1 MIHVVATLTVQEGR
15 RDEYL
20 AIFGKYVPIVQA
32 EDGCIRYEPFVD
44 IDSGLER
51 QKPLRENV
59 VVVLETW
66 ESLEKLHAHI
76 AAPHM
81 AELKAELGDIVT
93 DLDLQIV
100 G

>member
-1 MIHVVATLTVQEGR
+1 MIHIVATVTVQEGK
-15 RDEYL
+15 RDAYL
-20 AIFGKYVPIVQA
+20 EIFSKYVPIVQA
-32 EDGCIRYEPFVD
+32 EEGCIRYEPFVD
-44 IDSGLER
+44 IESGLGR
-51 QKPLRENV
+51 QKPVRQNV

-66 ESLEKLHAHI
+66 ESLEKLNAHI

-81 AELKAELGDIVT
+81 AELKNQLGDIVT

>member
-1 MIHVVATLTVQEGR
+1 MIHIVATVTVQESR
-15 RDEYL
+15 RDDYL
-20 AIFGKYVPIVQA
+20 AIFTKYVPIVQA

-44 IDSGLER
+44 VESGLGR
-51 QKPLRENV
+51 QKPVRDNV
-59 VVVLETW
+59 VIVLETW

-81 AELKAELGDIVT
+81 AELKEELGDIVT